1 MTKPNKRPSVK
12 GKKRAGSRGA
22 VPEHMPF
29 AGASAESSRIAASAA
44 AEGAQAFDGAEASGE
59 RVANGPSVP
68 EPADASSSAGDGSA
82 QASAAQEPVSA
93 LDGEGASAGHAPA
106 ARFDAR
112 VSDGVDGVPSA
123 PLPPASDPDENASSV
138 SAPTPP
144 ARRPRVGGKRVADA
158 RRKVR
163 AAVDSGRVPDP
174 MRIEEGPADDFD
186 LGDARGGDAPRASV
200 PSRIAGLFSSRR
212 KGSEPRSPQ
221 EPAAARAAKPRVADV
236 RAASAGAPARANAA
250 ASGPSQSQGASPAR
264 EERGRAN
271 AFEPG
276 RSRKATTREKAI
288 VRARKRKV
296 ALTAAAVTFLFIVAV
311 SGALFWNAYLRY
323 DDAAD
328 IQGEWQVEGTGVT
341 VVVDADSIEMPD
353 ALSYAYTIDTWA
365 KTIAFSFDDLSGSGS
380 YRFSDDRRTLVITE
394 GQGDAAV
401 AMTMTK
407 LSDDT
412 TVEPRKD
419 ADSSDESDADDDAGD
434 DAAAATGDAS

>member
-22 VPEHMPF
+22 VPEHAPF
-29 AGASAESSRIAASAA
+29 AGESAGSSRIAASAA
-44 AEGAQAFDGAEASGE
+44 AEGAQAFDGAEDSGE
-59 RVANGPSVP
+59 RVASGPSVP
-68 EPADASSSAGDGSA
+68 EPADASSSAGDRSA
-82 QASAAQEPVSA
+82 QASAVQGTVSVF
-93 LDGEGASAGHAPA
+93 DGEGASADHAPA

-112 VSDGVDGVPSA
+112 VSDEADGVPSA
-123 PLPPASDPDENASSV
+123 PLPSASAPDEKASSV
-138 SAPTPP
+138 PAPTPP

-163 AAVDSGRVPDP
+163 AAGDSGRAPDP

-186 LGDARGGDAPRASV
+186 LGDAHGGDAPRASV

-212 KGSEPRSPQ
+212 KASGPRSPQ
-221 EPAAARAAKPRVADV
+221 EPAAARAVKPRVADV
-236 RAASAGAPARANAA
+236 RAARAGAPARTNAA
-250 ASGPSQSQGASPAR
+250 ASGSLQSQDASPAR

-323 DDAAD
+323 DDASD

-394 GQGDAAV
+394 GQGDAAI

-412 TVEPRKD
+412 AAEPRKD
-419 ADSSDESDADDDAGD
+419 ADSSEASNAGD
-434 DAAAATGDAS
+434 GASGDAAATGDAS